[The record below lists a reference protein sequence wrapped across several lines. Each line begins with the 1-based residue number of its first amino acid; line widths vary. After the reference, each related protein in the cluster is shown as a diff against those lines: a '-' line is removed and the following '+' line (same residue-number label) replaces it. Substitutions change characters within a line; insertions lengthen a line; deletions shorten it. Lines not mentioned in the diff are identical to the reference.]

1 MYYRDTEQT
10 SAELALTQELNA
22 YRKSGCRICLNGRPA
37 SPEQVAHACVRENQE
52 YMRDLI
58 DDGTEMIRQINF
70 IRVREENE
78 EREKR
83 QSRGRAETAK
93 RNSQAMRRQ

>member
-1 MYYRDTEQT
+1 M
-10 SAELALTQELNA
+10 
-22 YRKSGCRICLNGRPA
+22 
-37 SPEQVAHACVRENQE
+37 
-52 YMRDLI
+52 I

-83 QSRGRAETAK
+83 QSRGRAETTK

>member
-1 MYYRDTEQT
+1 M
-10 SAELALTQELNA
+10 
-22 YRKSGCRICLNGRPA
+22 
-37 SPEQVAHACVRENQE
+37 
-52 YMRDLI
+52 I